1 MKNIKTDIL
10 IIGAGPAGLTAGFKL
25 VGKKDFIIIEKN
37 PKYVGGISRTEKY
50 KNFKFDIGGH
60 RFFSKSKEI
69 NELWDQ
75 ILPADI
81 ILRKRSSRILF
92 KNKFYSYPLKPL
104 QALLNLG
111 LYESFLVVISYLRAK
126 LFKNKNIRTYQ
137 DWVVDK
143 FGKRLFKNFFE
154 TYTEKV
160 WGMKCNEIS
169 SDWAA
174 QRIKGLDLKKLIINS
189 IIKKKNKNIKTLINE
204 FKYPR
209 KGPGM
214 LWEAA
219 RDKISENGNKIFM
232 NADAYKYEHI
242 SNNKSWKVNCLI
254 NDEEYVIDCKQIINS
269 APLKEVVNNIN
280 PILKNKSAAN
290 FLKYR
295 DFITV
300 AVILDYKLN
309 IDDNWIYLHDP
320 EIKAGRLQN
329 FASWSPEMIDQD
341 KNCACVGLEYF
352 CNQGDKFWTSDDK
365 TILEIAKKDLS
376 KISII
381 DTNKI
386 SDYKVV
392 RQEKA
397 YPVYDENYKNSVSKI
412 VDELKNN
419 YSTMH
424 MVGRNGMHK
433 YNNQDHAMMSSILT
447 VENILNDNLKN
458 DPWMIN
464 IDAEYH
470 EEKKDQIKALK
481 NLREYPKKIN

>member
-25 VGKKDFIIIEKN
+25 LNKKDFIIIEKDSE
-37 PKYVGGISRTEKY
+37 YVGGISRTEKY

-69 NELWDQ
+69 NQLWDQ
-75 ILPADI
+75 ILPNDI

-92 KNKFYSYPLKPL
+92 KNKFYSYPLKPI

-111 LYESFLVVISYLRAK
+111 FYESFLVVISYLRAK
-126 LFKNKNIRTYQ
+126 FFKNKNIRTYQ

-189 IIKKKNKNIKTLINE
+189 LIKKKNKNIKTLINE

-219 RDKISENGNKIFM
+219 RDKINENENKIYM
-232 NADAYKYEHI
+232 NANAYKYEYV
-242 SNNKSWKVNCLI
+242 SNRKYWKVNCII
-254 NDEEYVIDCKQIINS
+254 NDEEYEVDCKQIINS
-269 APLKEVVNNIN
+269 APLKEVVNNIS
-280 PILKNKSAAN
+280 PILKNKNEAN

-309 IDDNWIYLHDP
+309 IEDNWIYLHDP

-329 FASWSPEMIDQD
+329 FSSWSPEMIDQT

-352 CNQGDKFWTSDDK
+352 CNQGDKLWTSDDK
-365 TILEIAKKDLS
+365 TILDIAKKDLN

-397 YPVYDENYKNSVSKI
+397 YPVYDENYKNSVTKI

-447 VENILNDNLKN
+447 VENILSNNFKN

-470 EEKKDQIKALK
+470 EEKKDQIQALK
-481 NLREYPKKIN
+481 NLREYPKKII

>member
-25 VGKKDFIIIEKN
+25 MKKKDFIIIEKN
-37 PKYVGGISRTEKY
+37 SKYVGGISRTEKY

-75 ILPADI
+75 ILPNDI

-92 KNKFYSYPLKPL
+92 KNKFYSYPLKPI

-111 LYESFLVVISYLRAK
+111 FYESFLVVVSYLKAK
-126 LFKNKNIRTYQ
+126 IFKNKNIKTYQ

-160 WGMKCNEIS
+160 WGIKCNEIS

-189 IIKKKNKNIKTLINE
+189 FIKKKNKNIKTLINE

-214 LWEAA
+214 LWESA
-219 RDKISENGNKIFM
+219 RDQIINNGIKIFM
-232 NADAYKYEHI
+232 NANAYEYQYFEESKF
-242 SNNKSWKVNCLI
+242 WKVKCKIDNE
-254 NDEEYVIDCKQIINS
+254 DYEIDCNQIINS
-269 APLKEVVNNIN
+269 APLKDVVNNIT
-280 PILKNKSAAN
+280 PVLKNKSEAKSLN
-290 FLKYR
+290 YR

-309 IDDNWIYLHDP
+309 FEDNWIYLHDP
-320 EIKAGRLQN
+320 DIKAGRLQN
-329 FASWSPEMIDQD
+329 FASWSPEMIDPD
-341 KNCACVGLEYF
+341 KECACVGLEYF
-352 CNQGDKFWTSDDK
+352 CNQGDKLWSSDDK
-365 TILEIAKKDLS
+365 QILEIAKKDLN

-381 DTNKI
+381 DTSKI

-412 VDELKNN
+412 VQELKTN
-419 YSTMH
+419 YKTMY

-447 VENILNDNLKN
+447 VENILNNNFKN

-470 EEKKDQIKALK
+470 EEKNDQIKALK
-481 NLREYPKKIN
+481 NLRKYPKKIN